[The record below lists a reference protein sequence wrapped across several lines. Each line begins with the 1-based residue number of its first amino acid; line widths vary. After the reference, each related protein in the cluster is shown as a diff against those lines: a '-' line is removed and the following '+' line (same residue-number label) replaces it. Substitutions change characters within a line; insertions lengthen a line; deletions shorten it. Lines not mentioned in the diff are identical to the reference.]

1 MIINIVMNIYNMQ
14 QVSLNHEKINGNNIY
29 IYIFFFFCGVF
40 TSARL
45 LALVCI
51 GVDYPTTP
59 PCIAVMTEVKGQKEP
74 RGIQTKV
81 ST

>member
-1 MIINIVMNIYNMQ
+1 MVMNIYMQ
-14 QVSLNHEKINGNNIY
+14 QVSLNHEKNYSNNIY
-29 IYIFFFFCGVF
+29 IYICGVF
-40 TSARL
+40 SSARL

-81 ST
+81 